1 MTSAETDTYTYSA
14 DGYLTETDVVLAGG
28 GGNEKSTSQYDLMGR
43 LLHYKEYDTT
53 NTVVYSKDTTFDNV
67 GEDTTDTVYEK
78 RTDSTTWT
86 FVTTYDYNYQDTAT
100 TWNGAWLG
108 GVITHDHTHT
118 TETGGTAP
126 PDTDSQFLY
135 NWTDSAQEAEEY
147 YMPNATTTWYS
158 WLYTDPRQNLT
169 GATIHDGQSQVVT
182 YQENILGEITQRV
195 SGGPDARYYYFGG
208 VEMGDV
214 SNNGTSNVNYAASIT
229 DHKTKPGTGLFMNGA
244 TTGTKYAD
252 FDDSY
257 DAINGLTYEEGP
269 SSYTVQGGDTLESI
283 AQQISGD
290 SNFWYLLADA
300 NGLDESSTL
309 VAGQTLIVPDK
320 VTDNQNNN
328 STYKVYNPNDA
339 MGDLSPTTPPKPQT
353 NHAGCGVIGEI
364 LMAIVAIAVT
374 VVVGRRAD
382 WTDDLTR
389 RRTRSIGGGQRRCR
403 IGLRHCRVCRQRCG
417 DRGRHHGGRRR
428 RCGRRHR
435 EPSLRC
441 RHRYPEELQLGRGGD
456 GRD

>member
-1 MTSAETDTYTYSA
+1 M
-14 DGYLTETDVVLAGG
+14 
-28 GGNEKSTSQYDLMGR
+28 
-43 LLHYKEYDTT
+43 
-53 NTVVYSKDTTFDNV
+53 
-67 GEDTTDTVYEK
+67 
-78 RTDSTTWT
+78 
-86 FVTTYDYNYQDTAT
+86 TTYDYNYQDTAT

-126 PDTDSQFLY
+126 PDTDLQFLY

-244 TTGTKYAD
+244 TTGTNTPTSTTATTPSTGSPTKRAVELHGAGRRHAREHRPAD
-252 FDDSY
+252 L
-257 DAINGLTYEEGP
+257 GRP
-269 SSYTVQGGDTLESI
+269 
-283 AQQISGD
+283 
-290 SNFWYLLADA
+290 NFWYLLADA
-300 NGLDESSTL
+300 NGFDESSTL
-309 VAGQTLIVPDK
+309 VAGQSLIIPDK

-339 MGDLSPTTPPKPQT
+339 MGDLSPTTPPKPQP
-353 NHAGCGVIGEI
+353 NHNCGVFGEI
-364 LMAIVAIAVT
+364 LMAIVA
-374 VVVGRRAD
+374 VVVS
-382 WTDDLTR
+382 TSSR
-389 RRTRSIGGGQRRCR
+389 RRTYVRAPEDGALLGTEPGPCLPPPRRAASPAKPSASP
-403 IGLRHCRVCRQRCG
+403 QAS
-417 DRGRHHGGRRR
+417 RRAST
-428 RCGRRHR
+428 GKF
-435 EPSLRC
+435 S
-441 RHRYPEELQLGRGGD
+441 
-456 GRD
+456 